1 MDRDDVVT
9 DTETSKDTTND
20 YPERSAVSASVYTFD
35 QLADIYNQARV
46 DYIVPM
52 PMNGKRMKE
61 YVVNYDVSLEASVVT
76 LNDEH
81 LETGVGMLGL
91 REDRGWITRL
101 GVLPHRRKG
110 HLGQFMMDSML
121 NSAKDNGASLVQL
134 EVIAG
139 NEPAHKL
146 FLKCG
151 FEETRELLVIRR
163 PPGMPEAIPEFDEL
177 EPQDIPEDEIPT
189 YLERREPGASWVEE
203 TASLLNAGSL
213 QGVRLDMPN
222 GDTGWVVFQ
231 KTAFQMMHF
240 VLSANMQIETATA
253 LLYHVHKQNAMQDSK
268 KENLPVDHP
277 MLSAFEAVG
286 YFEAFRRVEMF
297 LYF

>member
-1 MDRDDVVT
+1 MARDDVM
-9 DTETSKDTTND
+9 TETGTPADEEPD
-20 YPERSAVSASVYTFD
+20 MPGRSSVSASVYTFD

-61 YVVNYDVSLEASVVT
+61 YVVNYDVSLDASVVT
-76 LNDEH
+76 LNDDH
-81 LETGVGMLGL
+81 QETGVGMLGL
-91 REDRGWITRL
+91 RENRGWITRL

-110 HLGQFMMDSML
+110 RIGWFMMESML
-121 NSAKDNGASLVQL
+121 DSAQAHGADLVQL
-134 EVIAG
+134 EVITG
-139 NEPAHKL
+139 NEPAHRL

-163 PPGMPEAIPEFDEL
+163 PPSKMAPIPEFDAL
-177 EPQDIPEDEIPT
+177 TPIPMTDEEIPL

-203 TASLLNAGSL
+203 NASLMNAGGLEGIRL
-213 QGVRLDMPN
+213 QMPD
-222 GDTGWVVFQ
+222 GDQGWVVFQ
-231 KTAFQMMHF
+231 RTAFQLMHF
-240 VLSANMQIETATA
+240 VLSANMQVETATA
-253 LLYHVHKQNAMQDSK
+253 LLYHVHRAYAMQDAK

-277 MLSAFEAVG
+277 MWPAFEAVG
-286 YFEAFRRVEMF
+286 YFEAFRRTEMF

>member
-1 MDRDDVVT
+1 MARDDVL
-9 DTETSKDTTND
+9 TEQGTTAD
-20 YPERSAVSASVYTFD
+20 EEPDMPERTAVPASAYSFD

-61 YVVNYDVSLEASVVT
+61 YVINYDVSLDASVVA
-76 LNDEH
+76 LNDDH

-91 REDRGWITRL
+91 RDDRAWITRL

-110 HLGQFMMDSML
+110 RIGWFMMESML
-121 NSAKDNGASLVQL
+121 DSAKRHHANLVQL

-139 NEPAHKL
+139 NDPAYNL
-146 FLKCG
+146 FQKCG

-163 PPGMPEAIPEFDEL
+163 PPGEPDPIPAYDALTPIHMEEH
-177 EPQDIPEDEIPT
+177 EIPI
-189 YLERREPGASWVEE
+189 YLEKREPGASWVEE
-203 TASLLNAGSL
+203 NASLINAGSL
-213 QGVRLDMPN
+213 RGIRLEMPD

-231 KTAFQMMHF
+231 RTPFQLMHF
-240 VLSANMQIETATA
+240 VLSANMQLETATA
-253 LLYHVHKQNAMQDSK
+253 LLYHAHKEYAMQDSK

-277 MLSAFEAVG
+277 MWPAFQAMG
-286 YFEAFRRVEMF
+286 YFEAFRRIEMF